1 MPIPFRCPNC
11 SRDYRVADENAG
23 RRFDCKS
30 CGNKITVPG
39 GDIAE
44 LKTGKVKARRTDKD
58 PTVKLAKT
66 ASSKRNVPS
75 DTVILSE
82 KRPPPSSKAAGVT
95 VRSAAPSLGQA
106 SANLELV
113 PDAMP
118 EPTPRPRLPTG
129 LKSPTD
135 LPKPIRAEGTR
146 AMPDVPT
153 PRMWNLVLILG
164 VAAMCAGL
172 FLPWFT
178 PDVDGFGALAGYV
191 LPLKA
196 AELVA
201 ALQDSGMFGENSLLI
216 AMRESQVEYFAFFAL
231 YLIPLF
237 GLHAVIDDIRF
248 AGKGKSHWWYRVLAA
263 LGPLL
268 ALGAVYAS
276 FRYGIEAWIAG
287 GGPDA
292 IIIDLP
298 ETLRAI
304 EYGLWVLLGGW
315 LLTALSVVV
324 RPKPRYRGAP
334 AAKSPKMAPHAKSQT
349 RLKMPKPREPA
360 ASAE

>member
-1 MPIPFRCPNC
+1 MPIPFRCPIC

-30 CGNKITVPG
+30 CGNKLTVPG

-44 LKTGKVKARRTDKD
+44 IKTGKVKARRTDHD
-58 PTVKLAKT
+58 STAKLAKGT
-66 ASSKRNVPS
+66 PSKRNVPS
-75 DTVILSE
+75 DTVILSD

-95 VRSAAPSLGQA
+95 VKSAAPSRA
-106 SANLELV
+106 PTRANLELV
-113 PDAMP
+113 PDVMP
-118 EPTPRPRLPTG
+118 EPTPPPRLPTG

-135 LPKPIRAEGTR
+135 LPKPIRAESTR

-153 PRMWNLVLILG
+153 PRMWNLVLIVG
-164 VAAMCAGL
+164 VAAMCTGL

-178 PDVDGFGALAGYV
+178 PGVDGFGALAGYL

-196 AELVA
+196 AELVV
-201 ALQDSGMFGENSLLI
+201 ALHDAGVYGDNSLVL
-216 AMRESQVEYFAFFAL
+216 AMRESHMEYFAFFAL
-231 YLIPLF
+231 YLIPLL

-248 AGKGKSHWWYRVLAA
+248 AGRGKSHWWYRVLAA
-263 LGPLL
+263 LGPLF
-268 ALGAVYAS
+268 AAGAVYGA
-276 FRYGIEAWIAG
+276 FRYGIEAWMAAG
-287 GGPDA
+287 GLDA
-292 IIIDLP
+292 LSINAGA
-298 ETLRAI
+298 TLAAI

-324 RPKPRYRGAP
+324 RPKPKYRGAP
-334 AAKSPKMAPHAKSQT
+334 ATKEPKTTPHAKSQS
-349 RLKMPKPREPA
+349 RLKLPKPREPA